1 LTSRNTLAYSGHNK
15 DLSFSLTRF
24 SEPPFC
30 LEAPMTILD
39 EQYAEFERLPNEERV
54 KCFEKDGRM
63 YDMIIS
69 QQLNRQI
76 LDVLYRITNQ
86 IRSLSKSKTGSQ
98 FVQSL
103 LCHKRAMLYF
113 AQPSSRTF
121 LSFENACHLLGMK
134 TSEIRDPS
142 VSSEVKGE
150 SFDDSLRTFSSYTDL
165 IIMRHRGQNMAERA
179 AWLLNTH
186 TYRPVPV
193 INGGSGSDQHPT
205 QALLD
210 VFTLQQSFEYQGGLD
225 GKTILMCGD
234 LKRGRTV
241 RSLSYLMKN
250 FQDMKIIYA
259 SPAAFQMKEDV
270 CSFLER
276 HGISY
281 LIETESLEKVLGD
294 ANAIYM
300 TRIQDEHDATPGE
313 SGKTDVSK
321 FRLTLANMANVKP
334 NAVIMH
340 PFPRRDEID
349 VAIDPDPRAM
359 YWRQERNGMWSR
371 AALIAYMFRVDH
383 EIMSY

>member
-1 LTSRNTLAYSGHNK
+1 MS
-15 DLSFSLTRF
+15 
-24 SEPPFC
+24 
-30 LEAPMTILD
+30 ILD

-54 KCFEKDGRM
+54 KCFEKDGRL

-165 IIMRHRGQNMAERA
+165 VIMRHKGQNMAERA

-241 RSLSYLMKN
+241 RSLTYLMKN

-259 SPAAFQMKEDV
+259 APAAFQMKEDV

-321 FRLTLANMANVKP
+321 FRLTLANMAYVKP

-371 AALIAYMFRVDH
+371 AALIAYIFRVDH

>member
-1 LTSRNTLAYSGHNK
+1 
-15 DLSFSLTRF
+15 
-24 SEPPFC
+24 
-30 LEAPMTILD
+30 MTILD
-39 EQYAEFERLPNEERV
+39 EQYAEFEKLPNEERI
-54 KCFEKDGRM
+54 KYFEKDGRL

-76 LDVLYRITNQ
+76 LDDLYRITNQ
-86 IRSLSKSKTGSQ
+86 IRSLSKSKTGSH

-134 TSEIRDPS
+134 TSEIRDPN

-150 SFDDSLRTFSSYTDL
+150 SFDDSLRTFSTYTDL
-165 IIMRHRGQNMAERA
+165 IIMRHKGQNMAERA

-225 GKTILMCGD
+225 GKTVLMCGD

-241 RSLSYLMKN
+241 RSLTYLMKN
-250 FQDMKIIYA
+250 FRGMKIIYA
-259 SPAAFQMKEDV
+259 APAAFQMKQDV

-276 HGISY
+276 HQISY
-281 LIETESLEKVLGD
+281 TIETQTLEGARRGRCHL
-294 ANAIYM
+294 
-300 TRIQDEHDATPGE
+300 HDAD
-313 SGKTDVSK
+313 SG
-321 FRLTLANMANVKP
+321 
-334 NAVIMH
+334 
-340 PFPRRDEID
+340 
-349 VAIDPDPRAM
+349 
-359 YWRQERNGMWSR
+359 
-371 AALIAYMFRVDH
+371 
-383 EIMSY
+383 

>member
-1 LTSRNTLAYSGHNK
+1 
-15 DLSFSLTRF
+15 
-24 SEPPFC
+24 
-30 LEAPMTILD
+30 MTILD

-54 KCFEKDGRM
+54 KCFEKDGRL

-76 LDVLYRITNQ
+76 LDDLYRITNQ
-86 IRSLSKSKTGSQ
+86 IRSLSKSKTGSH
-98 FVQSL
+98 FVQRL

-165 IIMRHRGQNMAERA
+165 IIMRHKGQNMAERA

-241 RSLSYLMKN
+241 RSLTYLMKN
-250 FQDMKIIYA
+250 FEGMKIIYA
-259 SPAAFQMKEDV
+259 APAAFQMKEDV
-270 CSFLER
+270 CGFLER
-276 HGISY
+276 HHIPY
-281 LIETESLEKVLGD
+281 FIETHGLEKVLGD
-294 ANAIYM
+294 ADAIYM
-300 TRIQDEHDATPGE
+300 TRIQDEHDAKPGE

-321 FRLTLANMANVKP
+321 FRLTLSNMTTVKP

-340 PFPRRDEID
+340 PFPRRDEVD

>member
-1 LTSRNTLAYSGHNK
+1 MS
-15 DLSFSLTRF
+15 
-24 SEPPFC
+24 
-30 LEAPMTILD
+30 ILD
-39 EQYAEFERLPNEERV
+39 EQYAEFERLPNDERI
-54 KCFEKDGRM
+54 KCFEKDGRI

-76 LDVLYRITNQ
+76 LDNLYRITNQ

-98 FVQSL
+98 FIQSL

-134 TSEIRDPS
+134 TSEIRDPN

-150 SFDDSLRTFSSYTDL
+150 SFDDSLRTFSTYTDL
-165 IIMRHRGQNMAERA
+165 IIMRHKGQNMAERA

-250 FQDMKIIYA
+250 FRGMKIIYA
-259 SPAAFQMKEDV
+259 APAAFQMKEDV

-276 HGISY
+276 HSIQY
-281 LIETESLEKVLGD
+281 FIETHGLEKVLGEAD
-294 ANAIYM
+294 AIYM

-321 FRLTLANMANVKP
+321 FKLTLSNMAYVKP
-334 NAVIMH
+334 SAVIMH

-371 AALIAYMFRVDH
+371 AALIAYMFRVDQ

>member
-1 LTSRNTLAYSGHNK
+1 
-15 DLSFSLTRF
+15 
-24 SEPPFC
+24 
-30 LEAPMTILD
+30 MTILD
-39 EQYAEFERLPNEERV
+39 EQYAEFERLPNEERI
-54 KCFEKDGRM
+54 KCFEKDDRLF
-63 YDMIIS
+63 DMIIS

-76 LDVLYRITNQ
+76 LDELYRITNQ

-98 FVQSL
+98 FIQSL

-134 TSEIRDPS
+134 TSEIRDPN

-150 SFDDSLRTFSSYTDL
+150 SFDDSLRTFSTYTDL
-165 IIMRHRGQNMAERA
+165 VIMRHKGQNMAERA

-186 TYRPVPV
+186 TFRSVPV

-225 GKTILMCGD
+225 EKTILMCGD

-250 FQDMKIIYA
+250 FRGMKIIYA
-259 SPAAFQMKEDV
+259 APAAFQMKEDV

-276 HGISY
+276 HHISY
-281 LIETESLEKVLGD
+281 YIETHGLEKGLGEAD
-294 ANAIYM
+294 AIYM

-321 FRLTLANMANVKP
+321 FRLTLANMAYVKP

-371 AALIAYMFRVDH
+371 AALIAYIFRVDQ

>member
-1 LTSRNTLAYSGHNK
+1 
-15 DLSFSLTRF
+15 
-24 SEPPFC
+24 
-30 LEAPMTILD
+30 MTILD
-39 EQYAEFERLPNEERV
+39 EQYAEFEKLPNEERI
-54 KCFEKDGRM
+54 KYFEKDGRL

-76 LDVLYRITNQ
+76 LDDLYRITNQ
-86 IRSLSKSKTGSQ
+86 IRSLSKSKTGSH
-98 FVQSL
+98 FIQSL

-134 TSEIRDPS
+134 TSEIRDPN

-150 SFDDSLRTFSSYTDL
+150 SFDDSLRTFSTYTDL
-165 IIMRHRGQNMAERA
+165 IIMRHKGQNMAERA

-225 GKTILMCGD
+225 GKTVLMCGD

-241 RSLSYLMKN
+241 RSLTYLMKN
-250 FQDMKIIYA
+250 FHGMKIIYA
-259 SPAAFQMKEDV
+259 APAAFQMKQDV

-276 HGISY
+276 HQISY
-281 LIETESLEKVLGD
+281 TIETHSLDKVLGEAD
-294 ANAIYM
+294 AIYM

-313 SGKTDVSK
+313 SEKTDVSK
-321 FRLTLANMANVKP
+321 FRLTLANMAYVKP

-340 PFPRRDEID
+340 PFPRREEID

-371 AALIAYMFRVDH
+371 AALIAYMFRVDQ